1 MRDTAL
7 LPPPE
12 DELPHLWQKPAYDV
26 LVACLQDLRVQP
38 RVWNVH
44 VSRAEILKQ
53 QAAAT
58 AAHDRREIL
67 SFLSTIIKSRLAWL
81 DSDDERE
88 VIWEEASKRMSE
100 RCGRT
105 GMSAWPNLDGGVIM
119 QRGQE
124 ADPNE

>member
-7 LPPPE
+7 HPPQE

-38 RVWNVH
+38 RVWNAH
-44 VSRAEILKQ
+44 VSRAEILKQQ

-67 SFLSTIIKSRLAWL
+67 SFLSTIIKSSLAWL
-81 DSDDERE
+81 DTDDERE

-105 GMSAWPNLDGGVIM
+105 GMSARESKCKGD
-119 QRGQE
+119 
-124 ADPNE
+124 